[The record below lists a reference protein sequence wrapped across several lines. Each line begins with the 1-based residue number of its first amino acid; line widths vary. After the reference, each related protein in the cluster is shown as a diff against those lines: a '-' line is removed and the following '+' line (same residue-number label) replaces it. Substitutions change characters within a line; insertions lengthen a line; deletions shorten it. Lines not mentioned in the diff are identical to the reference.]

1 MTFNKAATIIILFLA
16 AALPASLLFRGQG
29 QISVINCALTGVS
42 TMPNYW
48 PMGEITMIGNASATD
63 ITVQS
68 TEVLVAGTTTL
79 TAGVVSFDQP
89 QNNRLRYTGT
99 TTALMH
105 VACTMSYTV
114 ASGSNQELEFRL
126 YKNGNPITA
135 SEIVDSCSAATGV
148 ESSAIH
154 VFVSLATNDY
164 IEVWCANNS
173 GTGDITVRTM
183 NLFALGMR

>member
-1 MTFNKAATIIILFLA
+1 MTFNKAATFVIIALA
-16 AALPASLLFRGQG
+16 AILPMSMLFQGQG
-29 QISVINCALTGVS
+29 QISVINGALTGV
-42 TMPNYW
+42 TTVPNYW

-63 ITVQS
+63 IVDQS
-68 TEVLVAGTTTL
+68 TEYLVAGTTTL
-79 TAGVVSFDQP
+79 TSGVVSFDMP
-89 QNNRLRYTGT
+89 QDNRLRYTGT

-114 ASGSNQELEFRL
+114 ASGANQELEFKI
-126 YKNGNPITA
+126 YKNGSPIAA
-135 SEIVDSCSAATGV
+135 SEIVDACSAAAGA

-154 VFVSLATNDY
+154 VFVSMATNDY
-164 IEVWCANNS
+164 LELYCANNS